1 MDIEEVLVSLRIP
14 FVDSSHHHV
23 RSGWIG
29 IDCPRCSPGWQKYR
43 LGINRANGKSNCWT
57 CGVSNAPKM
66 MALSS
71 GQSFSS
77 VLSLWQQIKFNYRIH
92 KKAAVARHL
101 ELPKGVDE
109 MQEAHRAYLRDRK
122 FDPDEI
128 ANLWGV
134 KGIGIA
140 VRMSW
145 RLFIPIFDSEGL
157 MVAWT
162 TRSLNPNADLRY
174 ITSKEEQSEVDVKS
188 LLYGEHLV
196 QDSLIVNE
204 GPIDSWAWGPGGVS
218 TLGVAY
224 TEIQVA
230 RIARYPLRCVCF
242 DSTADAQR
250 RAEHLCHQLAA
261 FPGET
266 HNITLES
273 GKDAA
278 SANSEE
284 ISEIK
289 RFVGLI

>member
-1 MDIEEVLVSLRIP
+1 MDIEEVLISLKIP
-14 FVDSSHHHV
+14 FADSSHHHV

-29 IDCPRCSPGWQKYR
+29 IDCPRCSPGWQKFR
-43 LGINRANGKSNCWT
+43 LGINRANGKSSCWT

-71 GQSFSS
+71 GKSFSS
-77 VLSLWQQIKFNYRIH
+77 VLSLWQQIRFNYRTH
-92 KKAAVARHL
+92 KKEAIDRHL
-101 ELPKGVDE
+101 ELPKGIEE

-122 FDPDEI
+122 FDPDAI

-140 VRMSW
+140 VRLAW
-145 RLFIPIFDSEGL
+145 RLFIPIHDAEGI

-162 TRSLNPNADLRY
+162 TRSLNPSADLRY

-188 LLYGEHLV
+188 LLYGEHLA
-196 QDSLIVNE
+196 QDSVIVNE
-204 GPIDSWAWGPGGVS
+204 GPIDAWAWGYGGVS

-230 RIARYPLRCVCF
+230 RLARYPLRCVCF

-250 RAEHLCHQLAA
+250 RAEQLCQQLAA

-266 HNITLES
+266 HNVLLES
-273 GKDAA
+273 GKDSA
-278 SANSEE
+278 SADFEE
-284 ISEIK
+284 ITEIK
-289 RFVGLI
+289 QFVGLI